1 MKNRSYIVAIRTL
14 GKAGEKYQQELD
26 SLMAQTIRPTEIIVY
41 LAEGYPIPEETCGHE
56 RYVYVKKGMVAQR
69 ALPYDEISTEWILFL
84 DDDVYL
90 PAEGVERMFNAIEE
104 HKADVIAPNTFE
116 NHKFTGLVKF
126 TNLLLRKAVAF
137 HSDTK
142 AYNVLYSGGYGYN
155 SNPINDFYWSE
166 TNAGPCFLCRKADFL
181 NIHLEDELWLDEAPY
196 AFPEDQVMFYKMH
209 LSGLKVAT
217 LFNSGIVHLDAGTA
231 VATSTDKIE
240 KMLYSEVRNQ
250 IIFWHRFIKPK
261 VHGIKK
267 VYAAVS
273 IFQYKNMRRL
283 LALKNKLSGDSR
295 QWDIVNR
302 AITDACN
309 FVGGQ

>member
-1 MKNRSYIVAIRTL
+1 MDRSYTVAIRTL
-14 GKAGEKYQQELD
+14 GKAGEKYQQELN

-41 LAEGYPIPEETCGHE
+41 LAEGYPIPEETCGLE

-90 PAEGVERMFNAIEE
+90 PADGVEQMFNAIEE
-104 HKADVIAPNTFE
+104 HKADVIAPNTFD
-116 NHKFTGLVKF
+116 NHKFTGLVKL
-126 TNLLLRKAVAF
+126 TNILLRKAVPF
-137 HSDTK
+137 HSETM

-196 AFPEDQVMFYKMH
+196 ALPDDQVMFYKMH

-217 LFNSGIVHLDAGTA
+217 LFNSGIVHLDAGAA
-231 VATSTDKIE
+231 VATTPDRNE

-250 IIFWHRFIKPK
+250 IIFWYRFIKPN

-267 VYAAVS
+267 IYAALS

-283 LALKNKLSGDSR
+283 LALKNKLCGDSR
-295 QWDIVNR
+295 QCVTINR
-302 AITDACN
+302 AITDAYI
-309 FVGGQ
+309 FVDRQ